1 MGEQSRER
9 DLVLAPNEHA
19 MILDNTKGHVVVYV
33 GPTKTSLSDTDRPVV
48 FDERT
53 GVFKRC
59 ELAEAIQRYPSA
71 DEGSYMV
78 LKNPAVAS
86 DDDEHPRTGNNN
98 TPKLSFGRT
107 INIAGPVTFPLWPGQ
122 SARVIAGHRLRSNQY
137 VVVRIYNDEAAKKN
151 WTQGVMKKQAPALPT
166 GGDEPPKDAL
176 PEGAISE
183 KTPEEK
189 VEHLT
194 MGQLLVI
201 KGTDVSFYIPPTG
214 VEVVPEQ
221 GDRFVREAV
230 TLERLEFCILLDE
243 SGNKR
248 FVKGP
253 AVVFPEPTEMF
264 VERGKERKFRAIEL
278 NPNMGLHIKVIADYQ
293 EGDKQY
299 KAGEELFITGKEQ
312 TIYFPRPEHMVVKY
326 DDNEIHYAVAIPAGE
341 ARYVLDKDKGKVEL
355 VKGPSMF
362 LADPRTQVIVRRVL
376 DAKSVGLWF
385 PGNAEALS
393 HNQLLAALAKEKE
406 TEGGGLRKSG
416 MVATRSFASANLS
429 MDESVLEAF
438 AGDALERRSAF
449 TPPRSITLDNK
460 YDGAVAINVW
470 TGYAIQVVSKSGER
484 KVVVGPKTV
493 LLEYDETLEVLTLSS
508 GTPKNY
514 AKPISTAYL
523 LTTNNK
529 VSDIIEAETADLVRV
544 SIKLSHRVN
553 FEGDP
558 DKWFNVEN
566 YVKLLTDHL
575 RSLVR
580 STVKQ
585 RGIEEFNSNSIAII
599 RDTILGVPEE
609 GKKRPG
615 RLFEENGMRVYDV
628 EVLDVTIGDERIA
641 ELLMTAQHNAVKEA
655 LNVVSAERTL
665 KTNIRLEEVK
675 RQTAEEATTTAL
687 KDLDLKKKRVLAELE
702 LQLSNISIE
711 AKTISAKLEEEK
723 KRQGTMDEITK
734 AKLDRD
740 KMTVDQ
746 EYAHLE
752 TKQKLEIARI
762 QAEVTAVCDKAKA
775 FGPDVVAA
783 LEAFANKDLVG
794 KLAESMAPLPLL
806 AGQSMHEVISQVL
819 QGTIL
824 GEAMKGWEKKQSDKK

>member
-1 MGEQSRER
+1 MGEQARER

-48 FDERT
+48 FDERK
-53 GVFKRC
+53 GAFVRC
-59 ELAEAIQRYPSA
+59 ELADAIKVFPSA
-71 DEGSYMV
+71 DEGSYLV
-78 LKNPAVAS
+78 LKNPAAG
-86 DDDEHPRTGNNN
+86 DDDEEHPRTGNNS
-98 TPKLSFGRT
+98 TPKLNFGRT

-137 VVVRIYNDEAAKKN
+137 VVVRVYSDEAAKKN
-151 WTQGVMKKQAPALPT
+151 WTQGVMKKQAGASVP
-166 GGDEPPKDAL
+166 GGDSQAKDTPTEVSSA
-176 PEGAISE
+176 ENI
-183 KTPEEK
+183 PEEK
-189 VEHLT
+189 IEHLT

-278 NPNMGLHIKVIADYQ
+278 NTNMGLHIKVIADYR
-293 EGDKQY
+293 ESDKDY
-299 KAGEELFITGKEQ
+299 TAGEELFITGKEQ
-312 TIYFPRPEHMVVKY
+312 TIYFPRSEHAIVRY
-326 DDNEIHYAVAIPAGE
+326 DNNEIHYAVAIPAGE
-341 ARYVLDKDKGKVEL
+341 ARYVLDKESGKVEL

-362 LADPRTQVIVRRVL
+362 LADPRKQVIIRRVL
-376 DAKSVGLWF
+376 DVKSVGLWF

-393 HNQLLAALAKEKE
+393 HNQLLAALAAKE
-406 TEGGGLRKSG
+406 TESGLHKSG
-416 MVATRSFASANLS
+416 MVATRSFALSANTPGEEN
-429 MDESVLEAF
+429 DLEAF
-438 AGDALERRSAF
+438 VGNAIERRSAF
-449 TPPRSITLDNK
+449 TPPRSVTLDTK

-470 TGYAIQVVSKSGER
+470 TGYAIQVVSKSGKR
-484 KVVVGPKTV
+484 QVVVGPKTV
-493 LLEYDETLEVLTLSS
+493 LLEYDETLEALTLST
-508 GTPKNY
+508 GTPKSY
-514 AKPISTAYL
+514 ARPFSTAYL

-529 VSDIIEAETADLVRV
+529 VSDVIEAETADLVRV
-544 SIKLSHRVN
+544 AIKLSHRVN

-558 DKWFNVEN
+558 NKWFNVEN

-585 RGIEEFNSNSIAII
+585 HGIEEFNKRAIAII
-599 RDTILGVPEE
+599 RDTILGVSEE

-615 RLFEENGMRVYDV
+615 RSFEENGMRVYDV
-628 EVLDVTIGDERIA
+628 EVLDVTIGDERIS

-655 LNVVSAERTL
+655 LNVASAERTL
-665 KTNIRLEEVK
+665 ETSIRLEEVK
-675 RQTAEEATTTAL
+675 RKNAEEAATTVL
-687 KDLDLKKKRVLAELE
+687 KDLELKKKRVLAELE

-723 KRQGTMDEITK
+723 KRQGTMDEISK
-734 AKLDRD
+734 AQLARD
-740 KMTVDQ
+740 KMTADQ
-746 EYAHLE
+746 EIAVLE
-752 TKQKLEIARI
+752 SKQKLEIARI
-762 QAEVTAVCDKAKA
+762 QTEVAAVCDKAKA
-775 FGPDVVAA
+775 LGPDVVAA
-783 LEAFANKDLVG
+783 LQAFADKELIG

-806 AGQSMHEVISQVL
+806 AGQSMSQVIKTAL
-819 QGTIL
+819 EGTIL
-824 GEAMKGWEKKQSDKK
+824 AHALDLKNDGKKKGE